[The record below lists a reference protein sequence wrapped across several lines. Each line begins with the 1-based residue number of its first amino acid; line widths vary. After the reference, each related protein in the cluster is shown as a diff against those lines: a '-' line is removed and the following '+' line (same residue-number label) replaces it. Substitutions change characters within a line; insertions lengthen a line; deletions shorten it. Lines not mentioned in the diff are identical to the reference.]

1 MTDLKTQLRDYQT
14 QLDASYP
21 PVTIDDVSAP
31 TTMDMPKL
39 AWSPVSRWR
48 RVLAFGLAFVVVL
61 AGGVLGIYVLLT
73 GSDGNDLGPAEPST
87 SITVPETTPE
97 VPSPT
102 TTEPTERI
110 TTTSGSPP
118 TTEGVTTTTGASG
131 APPDVEG
138 LAMNGWVSPELVR
151 GTIDA
156 EGLPVFVYWDWERT
170 AMVVARCSDAAC
182 DDYTQATLA
191 TLPTFFIEGEDYPPQ
206 IDDITLLDDGTLVAL
221 IWSADQTQHTLYVC
235 DDVDCSSVRSAPLD
249 LGDAWGH
256 PQLAVAP
263 DGTLRVVRWGQVGSS
278 LDLIVCR
285 DPLCS
290 PATRTNVTIEPGVWP
305 LTDPS
310 LDIDDEGRVF
320 IGYTL
325 EGRAASGSAVVAVC
339 DDDTCSN
346 GAVSYRIDSA
356 SEPQVTSLPDGRFLV
371 WYRRGPV
378 MLGEGD
384 LDFDAMLAN
393 WQLVVAECRNG
404 TCEPRSEFMV
414 GWPLLHVWFDVVFA
428 ADAGGD
434 VAVAA
439 EYWDPESCSL
449 QTDMAVLGGEPPY
462 GSSVLTLESNGL
474 PVLLASQSE
483 GSWRVWYIDP
493 TAGALQSQVVDG
505 DVRADPPRAETDCP

>member
-1 MTDLKTQLRDYQT
+1 MTDLKTQLRNYQA
-14 QLDASYP
+14 QLDARYQT
-21 PVTIDDVSAP
+21 VTIEEVPAP
-31 TTMDMPKL
+31 TTTHVRGRT
-39 AWSPVSRWR
+39 WTPVGRWR
-48 RVLAFGLAFVVVL
+48 RVFAFGLAFFVVL
-61 AGGVLGIYVLLT
+61 ALGIAGSNLLFT
-73 GSDGNDLGPAEPST
+73 GSDEPDLGPAEPST
-87 SITVPETTPE
+87 SITAPQTTTE
-97 VPSPT
+97 VPRST
-102 TTEPTERI
+102 TTEPVETA
-110 TTTSGSPP
+110 TTATTSS
-118 TTEGVTTTTGASG
+118 TTTTA
-131 APPDVEG
+131 APDALPGDAPIAFE
-138 LAMNGWVSPELVR
+138 GWVSPELVR